1 MNNTSYN
8 EKVRENFL
16 HPQNMGEIENPDGE
30 GTVGNPRC
38 GDVLKVMIK
47 VKDNKIK
54 DIKFQT
60 FGCAAAIASSSMLT
74 QLAKNKDLDEASKIT
89 NKDVLN
95 ELRELPNIKI
105 HCSNL
110 AADALKEAI
119 KDYSNKK
126 LKK

>member
-1 MNNTSYN
+1 MNNTNYN
-8 EKVRENFL
+8 EIVKENFL
-16 HPQNMGEIENPDGE
+16 NPKNMGQMENPDGE
-30 GTVGNPRC
+30 GIIGNAKC

-47 VKDNKIK
+47 VKDNIIE

-74 QLAKNKDLDEASKIT
+74 QIAKDKSLDEASKIK
-89 NKDVLN
+89 NKDVL
-95 ELRELPNIKI
+95 EKLGGLPSIKI

-110 AADALKEAI
+110 AADALKIAI
-119 KDYSNKK
+119 EDYKNK

>member
-8 EKVRENFL
+8 EIVKENFL
-16 HPQNMGEIENPDGE
+16 NPKNMGEIQNSDGE
-30 GTVGNPRC
+30 GTIGNAKC

-47 VKDNKIK
+47 VKDNIIE

-74 QLAKNKDLDEASKIT
+74 QIAKGKSLDEAIKIK
-89 NKDVLN
+89 NKDVL
-95 ELRELPNIKI
+95 EKLGGLPNIKI

-110 AADALKEAI
+110 AADALKIAI
-119 KDYSNKK
+119 EDYKNK